1 VGCLVCPW
9 HASTYA
15 VRTGELVPGPRG
27 FLLYRGPTP
36 GYSALVKAFAATVK
50 LRVRRALRRG
60 DDVVVEE
67 A

>member
-1 VGCLVCPW
+1 MVD
-9 HASTYA
+9 
-15 VRTGELVPGPRG
+15 GPRG

-36 GYSALVKAFAATVK
+36 GYSALVKAFGATVK

-60 DDVVVEE
+60 DDVVVQD